1 MYIASKETLA
11 IKRSEVDSLHKALVK
26 EQAEHALTRKTN
38 VAINDK
44 YYVLNEKH
52 KELELQY
59 SLVWEIISQPS
70 IAKDISTPSTCQG
83 CGKCCNL
90 DLNIYS
96 TNLANME
103 AM

>member
-52 KELELQY
+52 NELELQY
-59 SLVWEIISQPS
+59 SLLWEIISQPS
-70 IAKDISTPSTCQG
+70 NAKDISTPSTSQG